1 MACCLII
8 IGVAFLHRLCMN
20 EANDSSS
27 EEQQASSDEEIYWK
41 GNSALLTDLSIPQLD
56 GAADEYSGK

>member
-8 IGVAFLHRLCMN
+8 IGVTFLHRLCMN

-27 EEQQASSDEEIYWK
+27 EEQHASSDEEIYWK

-56 GAADEYSGK
+56 GAADENSGK